1 MSSSKARRPSSGE
14 GESRL
19 LIHLERS
26 QELVTDTQVRKLREE
41 MRRHGQLGLAALRS
55 GMHRNTARRYIES
68 GLLPSQRKRA
78 RDWRTREDPFGEDWE
93 EIAERLKE
101 APELEAKALFED
113 LMRRRPGRYRV
124 GQLRTFQRHVKQWRA
139 ESGPPREIFFPQEHR
154 AGEAIQ
160 SDFTRA
166 GELKVT
172 ILGEPFDH
180 LLGHS
185 VLPYSNWQSVR
196 VCKSESML
204 ALRRVV
210 QKAVFRLG
218 RVPRWHQTDNSTAAT
233 HDLSTGKRGF
243 NGEYEDLMEH
253 LGMQPRTIAIG
264 QSHQNG
270 DVEALGGA
278 LKRRLEQ
285 HLLLRGSRD
294 FDAVEDYESW
304 IDVVV
309 DQANDLRSE
318 QLEEEL
324 AQMQPLRRRRLPE
337 HREQSVRVTSNGTI
351 RVLRNTYSV
360 PSRLKGERV
369 WVRISEMTLEI
380 LYGGRR
386 QLTVERLLGENGAQI
401 DYRHVI
407 DWLVKKPWAFVR
419 YRHRVSMF
427 PTQVFRRA
435 YDALSES
442 LEERQAD
449 LDYLRVLHLAART
462 MQCDVEA
469 TLAQLLAQGLLPRYE
484 AVREELPTPELEIPT
499 LKPLVVDL
507 QGYDA
512 LLPAAGP

>member
-1 MSSSKARRPSSGE
+1 M
-14 GESRL
+14 
-19 LIHLERS
+19 
-26 QELVTDTQVRKLREE
+26 VTDTQVRKLREE
-41 MRRHGQLGLAALRS
+41 MKRHGRLGLAALRS
-55 GMHRNTARRYIES
+55 GMHRNTARRYVES
-68 GLLPSQRKRA
+68 GRLPSERWRP
-78 RDWRTREDPFGEDWE
+78 RTWRTREDPFLDDWE
-93 EIAERLKE
+93 EIAGRLVE

-113 LMRRRPGRYRV
+113 LMRRRPGRYRE
-124 GQLRTFQRHVKQWRA
+124 GQLRTFQRRVKDWRA
-139 ESGPPREIFFPQEHR
+139 EFGPPREIFFPQEHR
-154 AGEAIQ
+154 AGEAMQ

-166 GELKVT
+166 GVLQVT

-180 LLGHS
+180 LLGQS
-185 VLPYSNWQSVR
+185 VLPYSNWQSVV
-196 VCKSESML
+196 VCQSESML
-204 ALRRVV
+204 ALRRTA

-218 RVPRWHQTDNSTAAT
+218 RVPRWHQTDNSSAAT

-243 NGEYEDLMEH
+243 NREYQELMEH

-309 DQANDLRSE
+309 DQANDLRRDK
-318 QLEEEL
+318 LAEEL
-324 AQMQPLRRRRLPE
+324 AQMRPLQRRRLPE

-351 RVLRNTYSV
+351 RILRNTYSV

-369 WVRISEMTLEI
+369 LVRISERTLEI

-386 QLTVERLLGENGAQI
+386 QLVIERLVGENGARI

-407 DWLVKKPWAFVR
+407 EWLVRKPWAFAR
-419 YRHRVSMF
+419 YRHRASMF
-427 PTQVFRRA
+427 PTEVFRRA
-435 YDALSES
+435 YDALTES
-442 LEERQAD
+442 LEERPAD

-462 MQCDVEA
+462 MQYQVEEV
-469 TLAQLLAQGLLPRYE
+469 LVHLLAQGQLPRYE
-484 AVREELPTPELEIPT
+484 TVRVKLPTPEPEIPA
-499 LKPLVVDL
+499 LAPLVVDL

-512 LLPAAGP
+512 LLPVETGP